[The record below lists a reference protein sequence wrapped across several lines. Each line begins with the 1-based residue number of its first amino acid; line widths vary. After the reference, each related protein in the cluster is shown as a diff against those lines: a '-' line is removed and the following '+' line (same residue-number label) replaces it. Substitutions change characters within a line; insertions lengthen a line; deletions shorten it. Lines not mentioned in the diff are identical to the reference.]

1 MKRVY
6 FIGIGGIGM
15 SALARFYRHA
25 GYSVSGYDRTPSPL
39 TRQLEK
45 EGIDI
50 HYEARTDL
58 IPEEKEDTLVIY
70 TPAIPSDMAELAYV
84 RERGYQV
91 IKRSMALG
99 EITSG
104 KRCLA
109 VAGTHGK
116 TTTTTLLAHILRHS
130 GKDCSAFLGGI
141 SKNYG
146 SNLILGKGDTAVVEA
161 DEFDRSFLCL
171 APETAVITSM
181 DADHLDIYG
190 SREGLMEAFGEF
202 AGKVTGNL
210 IVRKDL
216 EEFFRPRTKAAVYT
230 YSLSSGG
237 DFHAGDLTY
246 DGKGHISF
254 GISYP
259 GGSTAGCMLGVPGR
273 VNIENAVAAF
283 AAAYLYGCPPDEIKS
298 AMASFR
304 GAARRLEIRLETP
317 ECTYIDDYA
326 HHPAELAAAISSIR
340 EIYPGKKI
348 CGIFQPHLYSRT
360 RDFMD
365 GFAESLGMLDSLILL
380 PIYPAREKPIKG
392 VTSGALLEKVGIKD
406 RILTD
411 KGKVIDELLRRQ
423 AGIVVTFGAGDIDR
437 LAEPVEKALKER
449 CSEK

>member
-58 IPEEKEDTLVIY
+58 IPEEKENTLVIY

-84 RERGYQV
+84 RERGYKV

-161 DEFDRSFLCL
+161 DEFVRSFLCL
-171 APETAVITSM
+171 APETAVSTSM
-181 DADHLDIYG
+181 DAQDKGCRIYVFPVFRRRFPCRRPHIRRQRAYKFRHIVSG
-190 SREGLMEAFGEF
+190 
-202 AGKVTGNL
+202 GKYRRLHARGPGQGKY
-210 IVRKDL
+210 RKCSCRL
-216 EEFFRPRTKAAVYT
+216 RGRI
-230 YSLSSGG
+230 SLRLSSG
-237 DFHAGDLTY
+237 
-246 DGKGHISF
+246 
-254 GISYP
+254 
-259 GGSTAGCMLGVPGR
+259 
-273 VNIENAVAAF
+273 
-283 AAAYLYGCPPDEIKS
+283 
-298 AMASFR
+298 
-304 GAARRLEIRLETP
+304 
-317 ECTYIDDYA
+317 
-326 HHPAELAAAISSIR
+326 
-340 EIYPGKKI
+340 
-348 CGIFQPHLYSRT
+348 
-360 RDFMD
+360 
-365 GFAESLGMLDSLILL
+365 
-380 PIYPAREKPIKG
+380 
-392 VTSGALLEKVGIKD
+392 
-406 RILTD
+406 
-411 KGKVIDELLRRQ
+411 
-423 AGIVVTFGAGDIDR
+423 
-437 LAEPVEKALKER
+437 
-449 CSEK
+449 